1 MPAYV
6 ILVTEV
12 TDEERHAEFRSRQP
26 SLIEA
31 KGGKVVMRG
40 PVAEATDGETTAGR
54 RIAVMEFPTVEQ
66 AQRLGR
72 PTVRAGLRGAQG
84 TP

>member
-1 MPAYV
+1 MSAYV

-26 SLIEA
+26 SLLEA

-40 PVAEATDGETTAGR
+40 PR
-54 RIAVMEFPTVEQ
+54 R
-66 AQRLGR
+66 G
-72 PTVRAGLRGAQG
+72 GY
-84 TP
+84 